1 VLLGLYV
8 PGNSPLHRR
17 RAGTKLAVLAVLL
30 GAMGVFRTAEVVA
43 GGFVALT
50 ALTLLSGVGPRTMLA
65 QLRPLLWFAVFI
77 GAFQIWLS
85 GPRQAAL
92 AVGFLLTSVGLAAL
106 VTLTTRTQELLDCM
120 VSGLRPLRRLGV
132 DPERAALTMS
142 LTIRSIPVLLELSQD
157 VQQARRARGAERSL
171 RAFAVP
177 LLIRTVR
184 HADRVGEALAARG
197 VDDP

>member
-1 VLLGLYV
+1 MGLYV
-8 PGNSPLHRR
+8 PGDSLLHRA
-17 RAGTKLAVLAVLL
+17 RAGVKLAVLGAVLGVL
-30 GAMGVFRTAEVVA
+30 GVFRSPGTVAAGALLLVGATA
-43 GGFVALT
+43 
-50 ALTLLSGVGPRTMLA
+50 LSGVGLRTMAA
-65 QLRPLLWFAVFI
+65 QLRPLLWFA
-77 GAFQIWLS
+77 AFVAGLQIWVS

-92 AVGFLLTSVGLAAL
+92 AAGFLLVSVGAAAL

-120 VSGLRPLRRLGV
+120 VTALRPLRRLGV
-132 DPERAALTMS
+132 DPDRAALTLS
-142 LTIRSIPVLLELSQD
+142 LTIRSIPVILELSRE

-197 VDDP
+197 VDDL